1 MGVRNARSIDLPC
14 VVKTNGTD
22 LSTMLSAW
30 QTSGDGVSLQALV
43 TAIRADALRFIA
55 RVLGRLGIRDP
66 DAADDAFALVLGHLR
81 RLPGTDGRERG
92 VTCFKVSAHA
102 TCGDPG
108 AAFIHWL
115 CRERALDVARSRRRR
130 NRTCQTFSDLDDTSM
145 QRIDVPPRDHGKP
158 PAALSTDDAELRR
171 AVALLEPRQR
181 AVIELVL
188 EAKTLAVIAH
198 VLGVSEGTV
207 SRIRSRAIAD
217 LRCLLDGGAASDP

>member
-1 MGVRNARSIDLPC
+1 M
-14 VVKTNGTD
+14 
-22 LSTMLSAW
+22 
-30 QTSGDGVSLQALV
+30 
-43 TAIRADALRFIA
+43 
-55 RVLGRLGIRDP
+55 
-66 DAADDAFALVLGHLR
+66 LGHLR

-217 LRCLLDGGAASDP
+217 LRRLLDGGAASDP

>member
-1 MGVRNARSIDLPC
+1 
-14 VVKTNGTD
+14 
-22 LSTMLSAW
+22 MLSAW
-30 QTSGDGVSLQALV
+30 QASGDGVSLQALV

-55 RVLGRLGIRDP
+55 RALGRLGIRDP

-92 VTCFKVSAHA
+92 VTSFKVSAHA

-115 CRERALDVARSRRRR
+115 CRERALDVARSRQRRS
-130 NRTCQTFSDLDDTSM
+130 RTCQTFSDLDDTSM
-145 QRIDVPPRDHGKP
+145 QRIDALPRGHGKP
-158 PAALSTDDAELRR
+158 PAALPTDDAELRR

-217 LRCLLDGGAASDP
+217 LRRLLDGGAASDP